1 MVTFESEMLGICLIM
16 LPFVLYVLYLIIK
29 GKI

>member
-1 MVTFESEMLGICLIM
+1 MVTFESEMFGVCLIM

-29 GKI
+29 GEI

>member
-1 MVTFESEMLGICLIM
+1 MVTFESEMLGVCLIT

-29 GKI
+29 GEI